1 MVHQTSPFYPGLT
14 NVNQRSSVI
23 GSEAIIAMDSKSIVI
38 GKPLATEE
46 QGGTRHQ
53 FLESTMSIAVN
64 STQKYVGDPV
74 SNVFVPYFDSLNQD
88 RNVVGFMSILVRWGL
103 YFENILP
110 HNHDKIVVVL
120 ENTCTGS
127 YTYRINGSNVTY
139 LGVGDLHDPSYNYLK
154 KSTTYQNEQVI
165 PDGTKTGLPLNQN
178 VCPFVMSTYPSDV
191 SAKYMFPNCQ
201 IVFNVSSHTIPSFRI
216 RLFRFQKVTHL
227 LL

>member
-1 MVHQTSPFYPGLT
+1 MHIHIISNTIFRNQTFVISQQQVVHQTSPFYPGLT
-14 NVNQRSSVI
+14 NVNQRSSVL

-46 QGGTRHQ
+46 QGGIRQQ

-88 RNVVGFMSILVRWGL
+88 RNVVGFMSILIRWGL

-110 HNHDKIVVVL
+110 RNHDKIVVVL

-127 YTYRINGSNVTY
+127 YTYRISGSNVKY
-139 LGVGDLHDPSYNYLK
+139 MGIGDLHDQSYNYLK
-154 KSTTYQNEQVI
+154 KSATFSNQEVI
-165 PDGTKTGLPLNQN
+165 PDGTKTGLPLNQFE
-178 VCPFVMSTYPSDV
+178 CPFVISTYPSDV
-191 SAKYMFPNCQ
+191 STIYMF
-201 IVFNVSSHTIPSFRI
+201 
-216 RLFRFQKVTHL
+216 
-227 LL
+227 